1 MVNVLPNFL
10 ILGAAKAGTTSL
22 HHYLGQHP
30 DVFVS
35 AMKEPKYFALKDEP
49 LNFQGPSQ
57 FINQS
62 SVTTFDAYCDLFRGV
77 THEVAIGEA
86 SPLYLYSEKAPG
98 RIKETLPQA
107 KLIVIL
113 RNPVDR
119 AFSSYAHLLREGF
132 ETLAFEQSLL
142 EESERI
148 RDRWAPL
155 WYFKSKGFYGEQIKR
170 YTDLFPKEQ
179 LKIYLFEDLCEN
191 PMGVV
196 QDIFSYIG
204 VDPSFE
210 PDLTMKNVSGI
221 PKNVALQRL
230 LTRENPLKTIGK
242 NLLPKQFRKKLSAQ
256 VQRSNLAAKPKLK
269 PETRAELLDL
279 YREDIQRLQDL
290 IDRDL
295 SAWLN

>member
-30 DVFVS
+30 EVFVS
-35 AMKEPKYFALKDEP
+35 SMKEPKYFALKDES
-49 LNFQGPSQ
+49 LDFQGPSQ

-62 SVTTFDAYCDLFRGV
+62 SVTTFEAYCDLFKGV
-77 THEVAIGEA
+77 KDEVAVGEA
-86 SPLYLYSEKAPG
+86 SPLYLFSEKAPE
-98 RIKETLPQA
+98 RIKETLPEA

-119 AFSSYAHLLREGF
+119 AFSSYTHLLREGF
-132 ETLAFEQSLL
+132 ETLDFEESLL
-142 EESERI
+142 KESERI

-155 WYFKSKGFYGEQIKR
+155 WYYKSKGFYGEQLKR

-179 LKIYLFEDLCEN
+179 LKIYLFEDLCQN
-191 PMGVV
+191 PLGVV
-196 QDIFSYIG
+196 QDIFAYLG
-204 VDPSFE
+204 VDASFE
-210 PDLTMKNVSGI
+210 PDMTMKNVSGI

-230 LTRENPLKTIGK
+230 LTRQNPLKTVGK
-242 NLLPKQFRKKLSAQ
+242 ALLPKQFRKSLSDK
-256 VQRSNLAAKPKLK
+256 VQRQNLSGKPTLK
-269 PETRAELLDL
+269 PETRAELLEL
-279 YREDIQRLQDL
+279 YRDDIQQLQVL

-295 SAWLN
+295 SAWLV